1 MNQQQ
6 ATLRIA
12 HAIEAARGFGID
24 HVATLARVPDTDSSA
39 ILVRCADGSHL
50 SVTVEVLAAP
60 HE

>member
-24 HVATLARVPDTDSSA
+24 HVATLARVPEGDSSA
-39 ILVRCADGSHL
+39 ILVRFSDGSHL
-50 SVTVEVLAAP
+50 SVTVEILAQP
-60 HE
+60 